1 MTNSRGKN
9 NCPSLI
15 AIKSSRKP
23 AVELFLVSELLLYAA
38 VEGKDDTEPLKCQRV
53 QRELLANC
61 IKSSTSA
68 SPSWITET
76 TGETNVWRCF
86 ILPRLFNHHHH
97 VSSLDAGSEYQQTS
111 KNSFALERIS
121 HPRRHA
127 MTYRRKSPSNLRE
140 ETKVRYWLER
150 IPLQI

>member
-68 SPSWITET
+68 SPSWNNRNNRRNQRVALFHSTSTIQPSSPRFLA
-76 TGETNVWRCF
+76 RCG
-86 ILPRLFNHHHH
+86 I
-97 VSSLDAGSEYQQTS
+97 
-111 KNSFALERIS
+111 
-121 HPRRHA
+121 
-127 MTYRRKSPSNLRE
+127 
-140 ETKVRYWLER
+140 
-150 IPLQI
+150 